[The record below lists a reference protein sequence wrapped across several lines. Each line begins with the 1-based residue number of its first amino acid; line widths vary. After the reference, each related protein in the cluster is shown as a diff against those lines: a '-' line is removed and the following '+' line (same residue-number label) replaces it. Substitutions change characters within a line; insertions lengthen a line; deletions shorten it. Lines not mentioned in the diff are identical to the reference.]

1 MIRGLVVRA
10 DACKARESE
19 FDPSYFYPWFDGLE
33 KKLAN
38 CRSAHS
44 GIKYN

>member
-1 MIRGLVVRA
+1 MSRGLVVRA

-33 KKLAN
+33 KNLETADQ
-38 CRSAHS
+38 HDQE
-44 GIKYN
+44 